1 MHARTCICVYLC
13 PHFSLPTSHGSCLLL
28 LHLQLLLPLHTEQK
42 RHDKVRG
49 HTTITEPAALSR
61 CCVIKAVCRQSMREG
76 GRSRKLNQWELII
89 FGWGRCTQTDL
100 DTSRRYTVCMA
111 FFRWGSM
118 FLHSLWVSPSFTEG
132 RENEGWNLNI
142 DHLRDKLEL
151 GWHERNP
158 SSN

>member
-1 MHARTCICVYLC
+1 MYLC
-13 PHFSLPTSHGSCLLL
+13 VHTSPC
-28 LHLQLLLPLHTEQK
+28 LPLTAPASFSSICCSHCTLSRTETWQSQGTHHYY
-42 RHDKVRG
+42 RASS
-49 HTTITEPAALSR
+49 TEPLLCNKSR
-61 CCVIKAVCRQSMREG
+61 QNGIKAVCRQSMREG